1 VDRWRGLLE
10 AATVS
15 LDLPG
20 HTGGGTGFVIAPG
33 TVVTCAHVVAG
44 ADVVRGRI
52 VATGGDLILSASAEE
67 FHRAGNGLDVAFLRF
82 ATDEAVPAPPPVL
95 TSPHTSLGDRMWAY
109 GHPRGD
115 YRAGQWAALEYQ
127 GDSRLSFDDP
137 MPMPRGYG
145 TPVGEGF
152 SGSPVVNHRT
162 GAVCGMLARSNKA
175 GSAHMVPLAEILD
188 RCPVAEAPAAWLA
201 ALTDEQVRAGGFR
214 YPGSLLRDYLVAARD
229 GADEHPYAM
238 LLTDAG
244 DVPLST
250 VYVRQEASRFRDLAD
265 AGRSR
270 QSAAEDRPAAESVLS
285 SNRHVLFTGGAG
297 SGKSSLLRRLTFT
310 AAGAWL
316 EEPSRAPSYL
326 PVRVAADDLGDR
338 PLPEAL
344 ASAVGRDLLGLRRS
358 LPPELFESGP
368 MPSVDWLVCV
378 DGLDEVLDPEQ
389 RGKVIRLIQ
398 RWAREPHMRF
408 VVASR
413 SLVTAEMYRLDA
425 LRRYTLLEF
434 GDQEI
439 GKVARAWFEA
449 MGVSDPGQRAATL
462 TAALRHGRLSEVA
475 RNPLYLTM
483 ICVVAAVRD
492 LPRDPAQLYAR
503 FIDIL
508 REKGSQRLLRGDQA
522 AVGITPQLLD
532 RVHEV
537 LAPVAE
543 KRQGGD
549 ARPLLEQ
556 VIEVLPASVADRPP
570 SEDMVF
576 RALTFTGLVRQRGG
590 DLHFLHHTIQ
600 EYLAG
605 CAIADRLTPKDPE
618 ALAILRDAIAAER
631 PNVILF
637 LAASW
642 REQGMQLR
650 EFLQTAVTVGGW
662 RDLLLCATILSD
674 ELVTD
679 GELTAR
685 FTWAVIKLY
694 GRNVSVGDLR
704 VETVLD
710 RLYAVLRPQD
720 LAAVV
725 RDPTVPHRPRV
736 DALTHYVRREG
747 EQAAVLATRLADEG
761 DLPAPLKVVAARLL
775 AHTGERRMAC
785 RRLADIARDTGN
797 LPATRFEA
805 AIALMNVDPSAGT
818 PLLSDLLS
826 STDFPENHVESV
838 LRSLPDTVDMAT
850 RGILTDALARNPAL
864 AGADAHTLEYLVCGL
879 LAPGR
884 PEAVEE
890 LCGNAAVPLHLRHKA
905 TWWLPADGESASA
918 DAVKEALFCQ
928 MLDGPAL
935 ARTSDLA
942 LNHCRDASLI
952 ERVARNERLPRHSRL
967 VALTRL
973 IALGRHAVAQDC
985 ANDLLASSEPRQII
999 AAAEAFNVLGQPSR
1013 SRQILGELLDD
1024 GELSG
1029 DDRLGCIRALVE
1041 VGASDRT
1048 EAVRVWL
1055 SRMAEDADAAAAER
1069 LEAVECLFDLNPTA
1083 AADLLARLAADDALP
1098 GDVRHDAATQLLKR
1112 GRRDPASRLL
1122 RRIAED
1128 PLSGLSRR
1136 IDALTDLA
1144 EVDVRA
1150 ASETLHRILDDP
1162 GLLDKHLWVLL
1173 ELADALVPDASLRGR
1188 LDILLEEEGL
1198 APAAVLGA
1206 AATQPHRTS
1215 AAAPLRR
1222 ALSRMTDDPALEP
1235 RTRATA
1241 VARSVGLIPYP
1252 RWKALM
1258 AGLDPDALRCLALHV
1273 QTARMSSIVTYP
1285 DVWKDLTFSHRD
1297 EGIETPTGALAGLD
1311 PRAAVA
1317 KWGELVAGREVV
1329 AVTTLRPL
1337 IQLMSDG
1344 PGRDQVAQLLREWV
1358 EDPEA
1363 PLAERTA
1370 AAATAG
1376 MAFPESW
1383 YTLAADDGTPPELR
1397 LVLCDFLPSDGASSR
1412 VPLVRAL
1419 AADLACPVQVRARAA
1434 VFVTE
1439 DLGEEG
1445 HLVLRELSGPDTA
1458 DSGAHL
1464 AAAAAW
1470 EELDVGGEAVA
1481 AYRRVLDDE
1490 GSAAG
1495 HRVAAAKALI
1505 KWRAVRKVA
1514 VRALK
1519 ELLGEGGA
1527 PLPVRFD
1534 AAEVLIGS
1542 RETAEAHLGLLR
1554 LARDA
1559 RLGTAERGRLLDL
1572 LPADFHACVRATSE

>member
-1 VDRWRGLLE
+1 MV
-10 AATVS
+10 

-44 ADVVRGRI
+44 AEAVRGRI
-52 VATGGDLILSASAEE
+52 IATGGDLVLSASGED
-67 FHRAGNGLDVAFLRF
+67 FHRAGNGLDVAFLRY
-82 ATDEAVPAPPPVL
+82 AIGEAVPAPQPVL
-95 TSPHTSLGDRMWAY
+95 TSPNTSLGDRMWAY

-188 RCPVAEAPAAWLA
+188 RCSVTEAPAAWLA
-201 ALTDEQVRAGGFR
+201 MLTDEQVRAGGFR

-250 VYVRQEASRFRDLAD
+250 VYVRQEASQFRDLAD
-265 AGRSR
+265 TGRSG
-270 QSAAEDRPAAESVLS
+270 QSAVEDRPAAESVLS
-285 SNRHVLFTGGAG
+285 LSRHVLFTGGAG
-297 SGKSSLLRRLTFT
+297 SGKSSLLRRLTFA

-316 EEPSRAPSYL
+316 EQPSRAPSYL

-378 DGLDEVLDPEQ
+378 DSLDEVLDPEQ

-413 SLVTAEMYRLDA
+413 SLVTAEMHRLDA
-425 LRRYTLLEF
+425 LRRYSLLEL

-449 MGVSDPGQRAATL
+449 MGVSDPGQRAAVL
-462 TAALRHGRLSEVA
+462 TSALRHGRLSEVA

-492 LPRDPAQLYAR
+492 LPRDPAKLYAR

-522 AVGITPQLLD
+522 AVGITSQLLN
-532 RVHEV
+532 RVHEA

-556 VIEVLPASVADRPP
+556 VIEALPTSVADRPCT
-570 SEDMVF
+570 EDMVF

-605 CAIADRLTPKDPE
+605 CAIAGRLTPKDPE
-618 ALAILRDAIAAER
+618 ALTILRDAIAAER

-642 REQGMQLR
+642 REQGMPLR
-650 EFLQTAVTVGGW
+650 EFLQTAVTAGGW

-694 GRNVSVGDLR
+694 GRNISVGDLR

-720 LAAVV
+720 LVAVV

-736 DALTHYVRREG
+736 DALTHYVRREC
-747 EQAAVLATRLADEG
+747 EQAAVLATWLADEG
-761 DLPAPLKVVAARLL
+761 GLPASSRVVAARLL
-775 AHTGERRMAC
+775 AHTGERGMAC
-785 RRLADIARDTGN
+785 RRLADIARDTDN

-805 AIALMNVDPSAGT
+805 AMALMDADPTAGT
-818 PLLSDLLS
+818 PLLGDLLS

-838 LRSLPDTVDMAT
+838 LRSLPDTVDMVT
-850 RGILTDALARNPAL
+850 RCTLTDALARNPAL
-864 AGADAHTLEYLVCGL
+864 TGVDTHTLEYLVCGL

-890 LCGNAAVPLHLRHKA
+890 LCRNAAMPLHLRHKA
-905 TWWLPADGESASA
+905 TWWLPADGESTSA
-918 DAVKEALFCQ
+918 DAVKEALFSQ
-928 MLDGPAL
+928 MLDDPRL
-935 ARTSDLA
+935 AGVSDLA
-942 LNHCRDASLI
+942 LNHCRDASLV
-952 ERVARNERLPRHSRL
+952 ERVARNERLPHYSRIT
-967 VALTRL
+967 ALTRL
-973 IALGRHAVAQDC
+973 IGLGRHAVVQEC
-985 ANDLLASSEPRQII
+985 ADDLLASCEPRQII
-999 AAAEAFNVLGQPSR
+999 AAAAVFNVLGEPSR
-1013 SRQILGELLDD
+1013 SRQVLGELLDD
-1024 GELSG
+1024 AELSG
-1029 DDRLGCIRALVE
+1029 EDRLNCIRSLIE

-1048 EAVRVWL
+1048 EAVCAWL
-1055 SRMAEDADAAAAER
+1055 SRMAEDAATAAAER
-1069 LEAVECLFDLNPTA
+1069 LEAVECLFDLNPTD
-1083 AADLLARLAADDALP
+1083 AADLLARLASDDALP
-1098 GDVRHDAATQLLKR
+1098 GEVRHDAATQLLKN
-1112 GRRDPASRLL
+1112 GRREPASRLL

-1128 PLSGLSRR
+1128 SLSGMSRR
-1136 IDALTDLA
+1136 INALTDLA
-1144 EVDVRA
+1144 EVDMRA

-1162 GLLDKHLWVLL
+1162 GLLDQHLWALL
-1173 ELADALVPDASLRGR
+1173 ELADALVPDTSLRRR
-1188 LDILLEEEGL
+1188 LDTLLDEEGI
-1198 APAAVLGA
+1198 APAALLRA
-1206 AATQPHRTS
+1206 TATQPHRTS
-1215 AAAPLRR
+1215 GAAPLRR
-1222 ALSRMTDDPALEP
+1222 ALSRMMDDPALEP

-1258 AGLDPDALRCLALHV
+1258 AGLDPDALRCLSLHL
-1273 QTARMSSIVTYP
+1273 QTARMSSIVSYP
-1285 DVWKDLTFSHRD
+1285 DVWKDLTFAHSD

-1311 PRAAVA
+1311 PRVAVA
-1317 KWGELVAGREVV
+1317 RWGEFVARREVV
-1329 AVTTLRPL
+1329 AVTELRPL
-1337 IQLMSDG
+1337 IQLMNNG
-1344 PGRDQVAQLLREWV
+1344 PGRDRVAQLLREWV

-1363 PLAERTA
+1363 PLEERAA

-1376 MAFPESW
+1376 RAFPESW
-1383 YTLAADDGTPPELR
+1383 YALAADDETPPELR
-1397 LVLCDFLPSDGASSR
+1397 VMLCDFLPSDGASSR

-1419 AADLACPVQVRARAA
+1419 AADPAFPVQVRARAA
-1434 VFVTE
+1434 VFVTQ
-1439 DLGEEG
+1439 DLGEVG
-1445 HLVLRELSGPDTA
+1445 HAVLRELSGPNTA
-1458 DSGAHL
+1458 DSKAHL

-1481 AYRRVLDDE
+1481 AYRRVLDGE
-1490 GSAAG
+1490 GTAAG
-1495 HRVAAAKALI
+1495 HRVAAAKVLV
-1505 KWRAVRKVA
+1505 KWRSVRRVV

-1519 ELLGEGGA
+1519 ELLREGGM
-1527 PLPVRFD
+1527 PLSVRLD

-1542 RETAEAHLGLLR
+1542 GETAEAHVGLLR
-1554 LARDA
+1554 LARAA
-1559 RLGTAERGRLLDL
+1559 RLGAEERRRLLDL
-1572 LPADFHACVRATSE
+1572 LPADFHACVRAASE